1 MRGDPSKQESVARIC
16 ERIKKELSARVIID
30 VGGLMRLK
38 RNKMLE
44 LLAGI
49 DKDLEYWVE
58 YIEDV
63 LEFEFPTSTAVVL
76 SLEGS

>member
-1 MRGDPSKQESVARIC
+1 M
-16 ERIKKELSARVIID
+16 IID